1 MRENNCEHLSEF
13 IITRVIVVQTL
24 QKFFSPYFYELLTL
38 LCLCQQQPCLLFF
51 MRQTH
56 ISKKLNRFFSPQGS
70 VLINGLS
77 VSHKMAK
84 HSELCPKC
92 RSRIRSKVDE
102 KATGPLML
110 EVELDIDFFLGFLI
124 FLCSK

>member
-1 MRENNCEHLSEF
+1 MIS
-13 IITRVIVVQTL
+13 VIVQKP
-24 QKFFSPYFYELLTL
+24 QKFFSPYFYELL
-38 LCLCQQQPCLLFF
+38 CLCQQHPCLLFF
-51 MRQTH
+51 MRQMH
-56 ISKKLNRFFSPQGS
+56 ISKKLNRFFPPETGS
-70 VLINGLS
+70 QMINGPS

-92 RSRIRSKVDE
+92 RGRIKSKVDE

-124 FLCSK
+124 FLSLL